1 VEIAMKKS
9 LVLLAALVLSGCG
22 GGPRYHGPPP
32 PESMQRPYDRPPA
45 QQAPYHP
52 SGPYSPPPVTSA
64 GPVKNAQVSAY
75 MDGQENELRGR
86 LRGSG
91 SIVARRGDGIVL
103 VIFDNALFDGGADLS
118 GGGTQLLRAL
128 AITLRHYD
136 HTALQ
141 IAGYTDTTGSPG
153 KNMEV
158 SALRAKAVAASLASD
173 GVPGARMS
181 AQGYGEAS
189 PRVKTGDNVNEPRN
203 RRIEIRITAAPV
215 G

>member
-1 VEIAMKKS
+1 MKKS
-9 LVLLAALVLSGCG
+9 LVLLVALAVSGCG
-22 GGPRYHGPPP
+22 GGPRYYGAPP
-32 PESMQRPYDRPPA
+32 PEPMQRPYDRSPA
-45 QQAPYHP
+45 QQQPYHP
-52 SGPYSPPPVTSA
+52 GPYAPPAVTSA
-64 GPVKNAQVSAY
+64 GPVRNAQVSAY

-103 VIFDNALFDGGADLS
+103 VIFDNALFDSGTDLS
-118 GGGTQLLRAL
+118 GGGTQILRAL
-128 AITLRHYD
+128 AVTLRHYD

-141 IAGYTDTTGSPG
+141 IAGYTDTTGSPD
-153 KNMEV
+153 KNAEV
-158 SALRAKAVAASLASD
+158 SDRRAKAVAASLASD

-189 PRVKTGDNVNEPRN
+189 PRVKTGENVNEPRN
-203 RRIEIRITAAPV
+203 RRIEIRITATPV